1 MKLNRKQII
10 LKYIVEDYVKTAQ
23 PVGSNS
29 LLEGHK
35 FLNLS
40 SATVRNVMA
49 ELEKNGL
56 LEKTHTSSGRIPSI
70 EGYRYYIN
78 YLRNDKIDNTLRF
91 EIDKLFDSSKSIEQ
105 VLNESCQILSHKT
118 NLATCILNPS
128 VYDETLVKVEA
139 VPTTLNSFTIIF
151 VTNKGYVENKNFVL
165 NKNVSLDY
173 VLKIVEFINVEI
185 KGTKVLDVTNKLS
198 KIKLISNE
206 NVEAFEYVVHTL
218 ISTFSNLFMKRGSR
232 FYGKKQL
239 LEQPEF
245 KDNINELKKIFE
257 LFLNSDKLAEVFS
270 NCGEEISISIGNGKY
285 KDISIITKD
294 IRIPKINH
302 ELGRIAVV
310 GPTRMDYDTVIQHL
324 NYTVKMIINHLNDLK
339 EVDINE

>member
-1 MKLNRKQII
+1 
-10 LKYIVEDYVKTAQ
+10 
-23 PVGSNS
+23 
-29 LLEGHK
+29 
-35 FLNLS
+35 
-40 SATVRNVMA
+40 
-49 ELEKNGL
+49 
-56 LEKTHTSSGRIPSI
+56 
-70 EGYRYYIN
+70 
-78 YLRNDKIDNTLRF
+78 
-91 EIDKLFDSSKSIEQ
+91 
-105 VLNESCQILSHKT
+105 
-118 NLATCILNPS
+118 
-128 VYDETLVKVEA
+128 
-139 VPTTLNSFTIIF
+139 
-151 VTNKGYVENKNFVL
+151 
-165 NKNVSLDY
+165 
-173 VLKIVEFINVEI
+173 
-185 KGTKVLDVTNKLS
+185 
-198 KIKLISNE
+198 
-206 NVEAFEYVVHTL
+206 
-218 ISTFSNLFMKRGSR
+218 MKRGSR

-270 NCGEEISISIGNGKY
+270 NCGEEISISICNGKY